1 MTYHWK
7 TATLA
12 DVCIRIGDGS
22 HYSPQSVE
30 DGLPMAS
37 VKDMT
42 PFGINL
48 YSCRKISSD
57 DFEKLVRQGCQ
68 PKVGDVLIAKDGA
81 TALDTVCEVKKPLK
95 AVLLSSIAIL
105 RPDRD
110 KVTTQYLRYYLDAE
124 PTREY
129 MKAAFTTGAAIPRV
143 VLKDFKRAQVRYPK
157 ISLQR
162 KITSI
167 LSAYD
172 DLIENN
178 LRRIKIL
185 EEMAQTLYREWFVK
199 FRFPGHQKVK
209 MVDSPMGKTPEGW
222 EIIPFSELL
231 SSTLG
236 GGWGSE
242 KPSTKESH
250 EVGVIRGTD
259 FNVVKLGD
267 ISQLPNRYISEKS
280 FEQRRLLAGDILV
293 ENSINAKSRSSGN
306 SISITNGF
314 LQRLGKN
321 IIGASFCRV
330 FRPKDL
336 QLSHL
341 IQVHMKYL
349 FKEGKMAFYQNVAT
363 NGIANFQTARFL
375 SQEKIA
381 LPTQPELRKY
391 GADMFELLNNSMLAD
406 KNYYLRQTR
415 DLLLPKLISG
425 ELDVSE
431 LDITIPE
438 ANA

>member
-1 MTYHWK
+1 MTTYHWK

-30 DGLPMAS
+30 EGLPMAS

-143 VLKDFKRAQVRYPK
+143 VLKDFKRAQVRYPE

-172 DLIENN
+172 NLNENN

-185 EEMAQTLYREWFVK
+185 EEITQNLYREWFVK
-199 FRFPGHQKVK
+199 FRFPGHQKGK
-209 MVDSPMGKTPEGW
+209 MVESSMGKIPEGW
-222 EIIPFSELL
+222 DEVRVEDLYQTASGGTPSRKVPEYFDGAINWAKTQELRDCFIFE
-231 SSTLG
+231 TE
-236 GGWGSE
+236 E
-242 KPSTKESH
+242 K
-250 EVGVIRGTD
+250 
-259 FNVVKLGD
+259 
-267 ISQLPNRYISEKS
+267 ISEKGLRNSSAKIFPENTVLVAMYGATIGQLAILARQSTTNQACCALIKKNPCFGHS
-280 FEQRRLLAGDILV
+280 FAFLTLKERRADLIKLRQGAAQQNVNQVVIKGFKIIKPKADVVSEFNSIADPMLDLIKNLQRR
-293 ENSINAKSRSSGN
+293 
-306 SISITNGF
+306 
-314 LQRLGKN
+314 
-321 IIGASFCRV
+321 
-330 FRPKDL
+330 
-336 QLSHL
+336 
-341 IQVHMKYL
+341 
-349 FKEGKMAFYQNVAT
+349 
-363 NGIANFQTARFL
+363 NF
-375 SQEKIA
+375 I
-381 LPTQPELRKY
+381 
-391 GADMFELLNNSMLAD
+391 
-406 KNYYLRQTR
+406 LRQTR
-415 DLLLPKLISG
+415 DFLLPKLISG
-425 ELDVSE
+425 EVDVSE